1 MDTVTLSDHK
11 DGELPASSHGAKI
24 DSFSHAAELERELRA
39 NLKGEVRFDS
49 GSRGAYSM
57 DASNYRQVPI
67 GLVIPVN
74 EADVIAAVAVCRKFG
89 APILSRG
96 GGTSLAGQGC
106 NAAVVFD
113 FSKYLNRILELNP
126 ERRFARVQPGLVLD
140 TLRDAAE
147 EHGLTFAPDPSTH
160 NRCTLGGMIG
170 NNSSGTHSLMGGKVQ
185 ENVEEMRVLLYD
197 GTILTVGPTPTAELD
212 QITREDSRRG
222 RIYSGLVELRD
233 RYGDLVR
240 ERFAKIPRRVSG
252 YNFDELLPGTPFNVA
267 RGLVGSEGT
276 CVVVL
281 EAKVR
286 LVHSPRY
293 KSLVCLGFKDI
304 FIAADLVPDILAFKP
319 IALEGFEGD
328 VLVVMRQ
335 KNLQP
340 ENIALLPPGN
350 GYLLAE
356 FGGDTPADADAA
368 ADKLVD
374 WLRQRADAPVIKV
387 VRDPGE
393 VKRIWKVREASN
405 GGTTI
410 IPGQHSITH
419 EGWEDAAVHPRVLGS
434 YLRDYKALLAKY
446 GYKGWYYGHFG
457 EGCVHQRVTFDLET
471 DRGVR
476 QFRKFLEEAADL
488 VGSYGGT
495 ISGEHGDGH
504 ARAFLYERMFGPELV
519 EGFRAFKRLWDP
531 DNRLNPGKVIDPYPP
546 EAFLKLGADYNPA
559 QFETHFRFPDDQGS
573 LEKATQRCVGVGACR
588 KTDGGIMC
596 PSYQVTREEIHST
609 RGRAHLLFEMLQ
621 GELLQGGWHDERV
634 KESLDICLACKGCKS
649 ECPTN
654 VDIATYKSEFLSH
667 YYEGRPR
674 PLNHY
679 AFGFIDRW
687 ARLASQAPKLVNWL
701 NASAGLNR
709 IAKSTLHLA
718 EERQIPKF
726 AEETFV
732 SWVRTKAA
740 GTVERSSASS
750 FARPPEDKREANRS
764 EPRSAKQKVILFAD
778 TFNNYFR
785 PDIARA
791 AWDLLNDA
799 GFAVEV
805 PQTRQHLCCGRPLY
819 DFGLLKSAKKYLER
833 VLNALEPAVNAGLPV
848 IMLEPSCASVF
859 RDELRGLFP
868 HHGVAYRLRQ
878 QTFTLSSFLQ
888 TQAPGYEP
896 SKLPGKKV
904 LLHGHCHHRAILPF
918 SHEEALI
925 KRMGVELRSLD
936 SGCCGMAGPFGFE
949 QSKFKVSQA
958 LGERVLLPAVRD
970 ADPDTLVVT
979 DGFSCREQIEQNTG
993 RRPLHVAELLR
1004 LGGGRGGDSQ

>member
-1 MDTVTLSDHK
+1 MTADLAIGYWLPEMDTSTRSLTQNR
-11 DGELPASSHGAKI
+11 LAPSSHAVRI
-24 DSFSHAAELERELRA
+24 DSFPEADSLARELRTTI
-39 NLKGEVRFDS
+39 KGEVRFNR
-49 GSRGAYSM
+49 GSRAAYSM
-57 DASNYRQVPI
+57 DASNYRQIPI
-67 GLVIPVN
+67 GIVVPRN
-74 EADVIAAVAVCRKFG
+74 EADVITTVSICRKFG

-106 NAAVVFD
+106 NVAVVLD
-113 FSKYLNRILELNP
+113 FSKYLNRILELDP

-147 EHGLTFAPDPSTH
+147 KHGLTFAPDPSTH

-185 ENVEEMRVLLYD
+185 DNIEELRVLLYD
-197 GTILTVGPTPTAELD
+197 GTILTVGATSSEELA
-212 QITREDSRRG
+212 QVIRENGRRG
-222 RIYSGLVELRD
+222 QIYSGLLRLRD
-233 RYGDLVR
+233 RYGDLAR
-240 ERFAKIPRRVSG
+240 DRFAKIPRRVSG
-252 YNFDELLPGTPFNVA
+252 YNFDELLPETSFNVA
-267 RGLVGSEGT
+267 RALVGSEGT
-276 CVVVL
+276 CVIVL

-286 LVHSPRY
+286 LVHSPPY
-293 KSLVCLGFKDI
+293 KSLVCLGCKDV
-304 FIAADLVPDILAFKP
+304 FVAADSVPDILRLKP

-328 VLVVMRQ
+328 VLAVMRQ

-356 FGGDTPADADAA
+356 FGGDTAAEGDAE
-368 ADKLVD
+368 ADKLVN
-374 WLRQRADAPVIKV
+374 WLRQQPDPPVIKV
-387 VRDPGE
+387 VREPSE

-405 GGTTI
+405 GGTTV

-419 EGWEDAAVHPRVLGS
+419 EGWEDAAVHPRMLGR
-434 YLRDYKALLAKY
+434 YLRDYKALLAKH

-476 QFRKFLEEAADL
+476 TFRRFLEEAADL
-488 VGSYGGT
+488 VLEYGGS

-504 ARAFLYERMFGPELV
+504 ARAFLYEKMFSPELV
-519 EGFRAFKRLWDP
+519 EGFRQFKRLWDP
-531 DNRLNPGKVIDPYPP
+531 DNKLNPGKVVDPYPP
-546 EAFLKLGADYNPA
+546 EAFLKLGADYNPLPA
-559 QFETHFRFPDDQGS
+559 KTHFHFPDDQGS

-588 KTDGGIMC
+588 KTDAGTMC

-609 RGRAHLLFEMLQ
+609 RGRAHLLFELLQ
-621 GELLQGGWHDERV
+621 GELLKGGWRDQAV
-634 KESLDICLACKGCKS
+634 KESMDLCLSCKGCKS

-687 ARLASQAPKLVNWL
+687 ARLASFAPKLVN
-701 NASAGLNR
+701 AISSSPVINR
-709 IAKSTLHLA
+709 VAKAVLQVAQQCEL
-718 EERQIPKF
+718 PKF

-732 SWVRTKAA
+732 SWVR
-740 GTVERSSASS
+740 
-750 FARPPEDKREANRS
+750 NRS
-764 EPRSAKQKVILFAD
+764 IGRGLGREVVLFAD

-785 PDIARA
+785 PNTARA
-791 AWDLLNDA
+791 AWEVLQSA
-799 GFAVEV
+799 GFAVQV
-805 PQTRQHLCCGRPLY
+805 PQTQEHLCCGRPLY
-819 DFGLLKSAKKYLER
+819 DFGLLGAAKKYLQK
-833 VLNALEPAVNAGLPV
+833 VLHALEPYVNAGLPV

-878 QTFTLSSFLQ
+878 QIFTLSSFLQ
-888 TQAPGYEP
+888 TQNDYEP
-896 SKLPGKKV
+896 PRLPGRKV
-904 LLHGHCHHRAILPF
+904 LLHGHCHHKAVLKF
-918 SHEEALI
+918 SDEEALLR
-925 KRMGVELRSLD
+925 RMGVELKSLD

-949 QSKFKVSQA
+949 SANTIISQA
-958 LGERVLLPAVRD
+958 LGERVLLPAVR
-970 ADPDTLVVT
+970 ASGPDTIVLT
-979 DGFSCREQIEQNTG
+979 DGFSCREQIAQNTD
-993 RRPLHVAELLR
+993 REPLHIAEVLRMAMEPR
-1004 LGGGRGGDSQ
+1004 LGEDAL

>member
-1 MDTVTLSDHK
+1 MDTSTSSLSK
-11 DGELPASSHGAKI
+11 NGLPASSHAVAI
-24 DSFSHAAELERELRA
+24 DAFPEADALEQGLRA
-39 NLKGEVRFDS
+39 SIKGEVRFNR
-49 GSRGAYSM
+49 GSRAAYTM
-57 DASNYRQVPI
+57 DASNYRQIPI
-67 GLVIPVN
+67 GIVIPRD
-74 EADVIAAVAVCRKFG
+74 EADVVAAVAVCRKFG

-106 NAAVVFD
+106 NVAVVLD
-113 FSKYLNRILELNP
+113 FSKYLNQILDLDP
-126 ERRFARVQPGLVLD
+126 EQRFARVQPGLVLD

-147 EHGLTFAPDPSTH
+147 KHGLTFAPDPSTH

-185 ENVEEMRVLLYD
+185 DNIEEMRVLLYD
-197 GTILTVGPTPTAELD
+197 GTILTVGPTSPEEL
-212 QITREDSRRG
+212 TRIAQVNDRRG
-222 RIYSGLVELRD
+222 QVYSGLIRLREH
-233 RYGDLVR
+233 YGGLARD
-240 ERFAKIPRRVSG
+240 RFAKIPRRVSG
-252 YNFDELLPGTPFNVA
+252 YNFDELLPETPFNVA
-267 RGLVGSEGT
+267 RALVGSEGT
-276 CVVVL
+276 CVIVL

-293 KSLVCLGFKDI
+293 KSLVCLGFKDV
-304 FIAADLVPDILAFKP
+304 FAAADSVPDILQFKP

-328 VLVVMRQ
+328 VLTVMRR

-356 FGGDTPADADAA
+356 FGGGTPAAADTE
-368 ADKLVD
+368 ADKLVN
-374 WLRQRADAPVIKV
+374 WLRDQPEPPVIKI

-393 VKRIWKVREASN
+393 VKRIWKVREAGN

-419 EGWEDAAVHPRVLGS
+419 EGWEDAAVHPRVLGQ

-446 GYKGWYYGHFG
+446 GYKAWYYGHFG

-471 DRGVR
+471 YEGVR
-476 QFRKFLEEAADL
+476 KFRRFLEEAADL
-488 VGSYGGT
+488 VVWYGGS

-504 ARAFLYERMFGPELV
+504 ARAFLYEKMFGAELV
-519 EGFRAFKRLWDP
+519 EGFRQFKTLWDP
-531 DNRLNPGKVIDPYPP
+531 DNKLNPGKLVDPYPP
-546 EAFLKLGADYNPA
+546 EAFLKLGADYNPR
-559 QFETHFRFPDDQGS
+559 QPKTHFHFPDDQGS

-588 KTDGGIMC
+588 KTDAGTMC

-621 GELLQGGWHDERV
+621 GELIKGGWHDQEV
-634 KESLDICLACKGCKS
+634 KESMDLCLACKACKS

-687 ARLASQAPKLVNWL
+687 ARLGSFAPKLINGL
-701 NASAGLNR
+701 SSAPGLNQ
-709 IAKSTLHLA
+709 IAKTVLQVA
-718 EERQIPKF
+718 PQREIPRF

-732 SWVRTKAA
+732 SWVK
-740 GTVERSSASS
+740 
-750 FARPPEDKREANRS
+750 
-764 EPRSAKQKVILFAD
+764 KQPSVTGSRGEVVLFAD

-785 PDIARA
+785 PKTARA
-791 AWDLLNDA
+791 AWDVLHSA
-799 GFAVEV
+799 GFTIHV
-805 PQTRQHLCCGRPLY
+805 PQTQGHLCCGRPLY
-819 DFGLLKSAKKYLER
+819 DFGLLDAAKKYLKR
-833 VLNALEPAVNAGLPV
+833 VLTALEPYVNSGLPV
-848 IMLEPSCASVF
+848 IMLEPSCAAVF

-878 QTFTLSSFLQ
+878 QSFTLSSFLQ
-888 TQAPGYEP
+888 TQVPNYEP
-896 SKLPGKKV
+896 PRLSGRKV
-904 LLHGHCHHRAILPF
+904 LLHGHCHHKAVLKF
-918 SHEEALI
+918 GDEEALL
-925 KRMGVELRSLD
+925 KRMGVELKSLD

-949 QSKFKVSQA
+949 KGKIAVSQA
-958 LGERVLLPAVRD
+958 LGERVLLPAVRS
-970 ADPDTLVVT
+970 ADPDTIVIT
-979 DGFSCREQIEQNTG
+979 DGFSCREQIVQNTD
-993 RRPLHVAELLR
+993 REPLHIAEVLR
-1004 LGGGRGGDSQ
+1004 MAQVMTNSG